1 MTIESGGGLDSSR
14 LFTGRALSL
23 REQKFALD
31 LEQARFDRTGT
42 AKSPQEV
49 CQPMNELKLDHRS
62 RINTAD
68 EGTLERSVGPSMF
81 ESLND
86 GLVSKAVTPS
96 AAA

>member
-23 REQKFALD
+23 REQKFAQD

-49 CQPMNELKLDHRS
+49 CQPMNEPKLDRCS
-62 RINTAD
+62 RIDAAD
-68 EGTLERSVGPSMF
+68 EQPLERSVVPNI
-81 ESLND
+81 LDIPND
-86 GLVSKAVTPS
+86 GLVGEAVTPS
-96 AAA
+96 AA